1 MKLLRQGWQPVPR
14 STQWLL
20 AVVVALVASNVL
32 PAAAAPLGYPQYIR
46 VGRTFGV
53 QCVNPPLVQR
63 VDVVPF
69 KEYVKNVLPNEWIGE
84 WSDASL
90 DAGAIAVAQ
99 FAYQT
104 AFVEQKW
111 SAYGYAFDVV
121 DSTCDQLYV
130 DGGSHPRT
138 NAAVERTWGLAM
150 VRNGAWFTPYYR
162 ADDAFCAGTGYC
174 MSQWGSQRLAVHGL
188 SGTQILQ
195 HYYGNISFG
204 WR

>member
-1 MKLLRQGWQPVPR
+1 MW
-14 STQWLL
+14 WLF
-20 AVVVALVASNVL
+20 VVVLVALFAWGVL
-32 PAAAAPLGYPQYIR
+32 PAAAAPQGYPQYIR
-46 VGRTFGV
+46 VGRTFGA
-53 QCVNPPLVQR
+53 QCINPPVIQR

-69 KEYVKNVLPNEWIGE
+69 KEYVKNVLPHEWIGE
-84 WSDASL
+84 WSEASL

-111 SAYGYAFDVV
+111 SAHGYSFDVV

-130 DGGSHPRT
+130 EGLSHPRT

-150 VRNGAWFTPYYR
+150 VRNGAGLTPYFR
-162 ADDAFCAGTGYC
+162 ADDANCTGTEYC
-174 MSQWGSQRLAVHGL
+174 MSQWGSARLGL
-188 SGTQILQ
+188 QGLNGTQILR
-195 HYYGNISFG
+195 HYYGNISLV

>member
-1 MKLLRQGWQPVPR
+1 MPR
-14 STQWLL
+14 STQWLFAIVL
-20 AVVVALVASNVL
+20 FVLFAGSVL
-32 PAAAAPLGYPQYIR
+32 PAAAAPQGYPLYIR
-46 VGRTFGV
+46 VGRTFSA
-53 QCVNPPLVQR
+53 QCVNPPAVQR

-69 KEYVKNVLPNEWIGE
+69 KDYVKNVLPHEWISL

-111 SAYGYAFDVV
+111 SAYGFPFDVV
-121 DSTCDQLYV
+121 DSTCDQFYV
-130 DGGSHPRT
+130 DGLSQPRT

-150 VRNGAWFTPYYR
+150 VRNGVPFTPYYR
-162 ADDAFCAGTGYC
+162 ADDAACAGTGYC
-174 MSQWGSQRLAVHGL
+174 MSQWGSARLGL
-188 SGTQILQ
+188 QGLNGPQILQ
-195 HYYGNISFG
+195 HYYGNVTLV